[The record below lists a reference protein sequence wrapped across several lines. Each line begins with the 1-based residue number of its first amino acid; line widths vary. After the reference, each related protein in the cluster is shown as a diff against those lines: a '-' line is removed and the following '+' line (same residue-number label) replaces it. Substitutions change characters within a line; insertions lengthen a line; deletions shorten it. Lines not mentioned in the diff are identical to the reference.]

1 MCQVISVRRGA
12 MLCPVL
18 LLRTHLSGAGAGGG
32 AERPH
37 GEQPGRRGEGRL
49 HEERVR
55 GRHQLRVAGYR
66 ALATVQVGWSEQPR
80 VE

>member
-18 LLRTHLSGAGAGGG
+18 LLRTHLSGAGTGGG

-66 ALATVQVGWSEQPR
+66 ALATGVSRVG
-80 VE
+80 